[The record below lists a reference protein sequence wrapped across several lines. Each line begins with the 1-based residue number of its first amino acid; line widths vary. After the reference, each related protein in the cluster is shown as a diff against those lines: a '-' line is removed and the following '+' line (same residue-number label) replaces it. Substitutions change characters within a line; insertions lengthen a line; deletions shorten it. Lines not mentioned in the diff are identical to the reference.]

1 MTQILVVDD
10 NPLIRK
16 LLGVALSRHFTV
28 CEATDCVS
36 ALDGVLRCKPQIVFL
51 DIMLPGANEG
61 FELLETLRR
70 HPQTCNILVA
80 MVSSHTDPETRA
92 LAVAKGADAFFSKP
106 FNLQEI
112 ANWAEQ
118 HVPVQPGTK

>member
-10 NPLIRK
+10 NPMIRK

-28 CEATDCVS
+28 CEATDVDS
-36 ALDGVLRCKPQIVFL
+36 ALASVLQHKPRIVFL
-51 DIMLPGANEG
+51 DIMMPSANEG
-61 FELLETLRR
+61 LELLETLRK
-70 HPQTCNILVA
+70 HPETRNILVA

-92 LAVAKGADAFFSKP
+92 LAAEKGADAYFSKP

-112 ANWAEQ
+112 ATWADQ
-118 HVPVQPGTK
+118 HLAP